1 MKIYVKNKSGKVI
14 HAQDSAKGWVD
25 VDLKGANLEGA
36 YLPHVKFAGSNVN
49 LSGAR
54 LVGADL
60 RGADLTGVW
69 LLAANLEGAN
79 LKGANLEGANLRGAN
94 LNDANL
100 EGIKVDKKTKF

>member
-36 YLPHVKFAGSNVN
+36 
-49 LSGAR
+49 
-54 LVGADL
+54 
-60 RGADLTGVW
+60 
-69 LLAANLEGAN
+69 
-79 LKGANLEGANLRGAN
+79 N

-100 EGIKVDKKTKF
+100 EGIKVDKKTRF